1 DRQTHEERGAFA
13 FAVALR
19 VRRAAVELDDAA
31 DDREPDA
38 EAALRARD
46 RGVGLPELL
55 EDVRQERGRDAASVV
70 ADADLGGAAE
80 VAQQDFH
87 VRALGAELDRVREE
101 IPQHLLEAL

>member
-1 DRQTHEERGAFA
+1 RLAAVGVVVDHQYPEPVQRRRTWNRGRGLAVRHRLRGCSTDRQAHEERGAFA

-19 VRRAAVELDDAA
+19 VRRAAVQLDDAA

-55 EDVRQERGRDAASVV
+55 EDVRQE
-70 ADADLGGAAE
+70 
-80 VAQQDFH
+80 
-87 VRALGAELDRVREE
+87 
-101 IPQHLLEAL
+101 